1 LRNKIGKEKE
11 KGRKMERDIEMGDT
25 EIRRRT
31 DTEGS
36 RIVHPVCNV
45 SRGNGGD
52 FIAPIRIKSSFFV
65 AAVPLAQRCT
75 GTKIPFMYSFSG
87 NCTAPVPIS
96 TFMCL

>member
-25 EIRRRT
+25 EIGRRM

-36 RIVHPVCNV
+36 RIVHPVCSA

-52 FIAPIRIKSSFFV
+52 FIAPIRTKSPFFV
-65 AAVPLAQRCT
+65 AALSLAQR
-75 GTKIPFMYSFSG
+75 
-87 NCTAPVPIS
+87 
-96 TFMCL
+96 